1 MYILLTAV
9 LLDLLIGDPNFYP
22 HPVVLIG
29 NVVFYLENKLRK
41 TEDSLQ
47 VQKIKGFM
55 LVVLT
60 LTITFGFS
68 WLILMLMINI
78 NYYVGLTFQILL
90 FYTTIA
96 IRGLHKAGMEIYYQL
111 KKGELKQARQSLDLI
126 VGRDTEGLSESEI
139 IRAVVETVAEN
150 TSDGIIAPLF
160 YFLIGGPILAL
171 LYKAVNTMD
180 SMLGYKNEKYK
191 NFGWAAAKL
200 DDLINYLPARITGL
214 LFVIA
219 AFLYK
224 KDYKNAFKILKRDA
238 KKHDSPNAGYP
249 ETAVA
254 GALKVQ
260 LGGINKYFGETSK
273 KPLLGDSLVDFKVMH
288 IKNVTY
294 LMQAVTF
301 IFIVFSII
309 FIYIS

>member
-1 MYILLTAV
+1 MYILLTAI

-29 NVVFYLENKLRK
+29 QVISYLENKLRK

-47 VQKIKGFM
+47 VQRMKGIL
-55 LVVLT
+55 LVVLI
-60 LTITFGFS
+60 LIITFGFS
-68 WLILMLMINI
+68 WFILMLMVNI
-78 NYYVGLTFQILL
+78 NYYLALTFQIIL

-126 VGRDTEGLSESEI
+126 VGRDTEGLRESEI

-180 SMLGYKNEKYK
+180 SMLGYKNKKYK
-191 NFGWAAAKL
+191 HFGWAAAKL
-200 DDLINYLPARITGL
+200 DDLVNYLPARITGMI
-214 LFVIA
+214 FVIS
-219 AFLYK
+219 AFFYK
-224 KDYKNAFKILKRDA
+224 NDYKNALKILKRDA

-249 ETAVA
+249 EAAVA

-260 LGGINKYFGETSK
+260 LGGVNKYFGETSK
-273 KPLLGDSLVDFKVMH
+273 KPLLGDRLEDFKVGH
-288 IKNVTY
+288 IKEVTY
-294 LMQAVTF
+294 LMHTATL
-301 IFIVFSII
+301 IFIIFSII

>member
-29 NVVFYLENKLRK
+29 NMVSYLENKLRK

-78 NYYVGLTFQILL
+78 NYYFGLTFQILL

-180 SMLGYKNEKYK
+180 SMLGYKNEEYK

-260 LGGINKYFGETSK
+260 LGGINKYFGEISK
-273 KPLLGDSLVDFKVMH
+273 KPLLGDSLVDFKVIH
-288 IKNVTY
+288 IKEVIY
-294 LMQAVTF
+294 LMHTANL
-301 IFIVFSII
+301 IFIMFSII